1 MAFSVIRDDSK
12 YFNLYGNYD
21 SVGAYQSK
29 ESEYFDWYKF
39 RSFPDDY
46 ACWWGI
52 KILPEIDEENEKY
65 LEYIT
70 GRNGILRKW
79 LKAGASGWR
88 LDVADELPDVFLDRL
103 RKAIKEENKDAYIL
117 GEVWEDASNK
127 MSYSQRRRYLLTKSE
142 FVKPLNEYKDEIT
155 IFCQKYIDCDALLC
169 SMTIL
174 ENEVS
179 IFKKVGY
186 KPVTFMK
193 IFNIPEKMKK
203 ELKSSNFVANYLKFI
218 VKPMIID
225 YCEQNLI
232 NKGSYKLGITDIYEK
247 NGYINFDVHFA
258 INLKELDS
266 KKLLDVELAIAELN
280 EIVGEDVLKKE

>member
-1 MAFSVIRDDSK
+1 MEKFTITKKELTKPGKDIVTLLDKYDGTDILEQALDS
-12 YFNLYGNYD
+12 
-21 SVGAYQSK
+21 
-29 ESEYFDWYKF
+29 
-39 RSFPDDY
+39 
-46 ACWWGI
+46 
-52 KILPEIDEENEKY
+52 
-65 LEYIT
+65 YIT
-70 GRNGILRKW
+70 STYTISQSEINH
-79 LKAGASGWR
+79 LKT
-88 LDVADELPDVFLDRL
+88 
-103 RKAIKEENKDAYIL
+103 KTKD
-117 GEVWEDASNK
+117 
-127 MSYSQRRRYLLTKSE
+127 QRRRYLLTKSE

-155 IFCQKYIDCDALLC
+155 IFCQKYIDCDTLLC

-179 IFKKVGY
+179 VFKKVGY
-186 KPVTFMK
+186 KPATFMK

-203 ELKSSNFVANYLKFI
+203 ELKSSNFVTNYLKFI
-218 VKPMIID
+218 VKPMIIN

-232 NKGSYKLGITDIYEK
+232 NKGSYKLGISDIYEK